1 MDRGV
6 AQATYIIYYH
16 EMNSCLHILYYSA
29 LSHAHLESYLSLT
42 YYFATDKDVIHDQV
56 SRYDPSNMNRIGDL
70 ANLAI
75 SDDSSDSDDDVIF
88 PGQQVSNSSKNNNNN
103 NRYGPSSSCGDTSTP
118 IIRKTVVIISL
129 VGIIIGASAAI
140 GYTVVNSATTVS
152 LLSAA
157 DGSDSSS
164 ESSNGQ
170 QHLLE
175 MAEHVITACD
185 ENRLNEDISECQKL
199 CYSRMCCFEKDEY
212 GCQADAGKDCA
223 VYAGCE
229 ALVQGVLDEE

>member
-1 MDRGV
+1 
-6 AQATYIIYYH
+6 
-16 EMNSCLHILYYSA
+16 
-29 LSHAHLESYLSLT
+29 
-42 YYFATDKDVIHDQV
+42 
-56 SRYDPSNMNRIGDL
+56 MNRIADITDL
-70 ANLAI
+70 DI
-75 SDDSSDSDDDVIF
+75 STYSSDSDDDVIF
-88 PGQQVSNSSKNNNNN
+88 PGHRVGNSSKNNNNN

-118 IIRKTVVIISL
+118 FFRKTVVIISL

-140 GYTVVNSATTVS
+140 GYTVINSATTVS

-157 DGSDSSS
+157 DGSGSGSDIN
-164 ESSNGQ
+164 NGQ

-175 MAEHVITACD
+175 MAERVITACD
-185 ENRLNEDISECQKL
+185 ENRINEDISECQKL

-229 ALVQGVLDEE
+229 ALVQGILDEE

>member
-1 MDRGV
+1 MQFSSGSSFALDPLNQASQKSWKGVYPRTQKAIRVECFLIVAVDTEEDR
-6 AQATYIIYYH
+6 
-16 EMNSCLHILYYSA
+16 
-29 LSHAHLESYLSLT
+29 YLT
-42 YYFATDKDVIHDQV
+42 
-56 SRYDPSNMNRIGDL
+56 
-70 ANLAI
+70 
-75 SDDSSDSDDDVIF
+75 
-88 PGQQVSNSSKNNNNN
+88 
-103 NRYGPSSSCGDTSTP
+103 
-118 IIRKTVVIISL
+118 

-152 LLSAA
+152 LFSAA
-157 DGSDSSS
+157 DGSDSGSDS
-164 ESSNGQ
+164 NNGQ

-175 MAEHVITACD
+175 MAERVITACD